1 MPDPLV
7 LGDSIRCGMVMA
19 GQQRESVLDM
29 SRRIEGAGFDSVW
42 VGDHISFYI
51 PILES
56 LTLLSFVAAATERV
70 RLCTGI
76 YLAPLRHPT
85 TSAKVTST
93 LDVLSGG
100 RLTLGLGVGGE
111 FPPEFE
117 ACGVPVGERGSRT
130 DDSVR

>member
-1 MPDPLV
+1 MEAAHF
-7 LGDSIRCGMVMA
+7 DSI
-19 GQQRESVLDM
+19 
-29 SRRIEGAGFDSVW
+29 W
-42 VGDHISFYI
+42 VGDHVSFYI

-56 LTLLSFVAAATERV
+56 LTLLSFLAAATERV
-70 RLCTGI
+70 RLCTGV

-93 LDVLSGG
+93 LDLLSGG

-117 ACGVPVGERGSRT
+117 ACGVPVAERGSRT
-130 DDSVR
+130 DESIEVMRRLWSEDAVEHAGRHFQFGPATSNSAR